1 MSKELRIQ
9 TCIYSVYAYVSII
22 CGMALPFVHSSQSL
36 NNPLYIHIYNV
47 QTIYMLES
55 VFLTLFEHGNFPVH
69 GRAQRGLDEVWSSK
83 LAGTAAYWI
92 RMNSEWNFRWS
103 IRKSAKNVWKQGK
116 SAILLPHILS
126 VLFTHSNCL
135 FWRSFY
141 LWGFVPEF

>member
-1 MSKELRIQ
+1 MCELMSKELRIQ

-69 GRAQRGLDEVWSSK
+69 GRAQRGLDEV
-83 LAGTAAYWI
+83 
-92 RMNSEWNFRWS
+92 
-103 IRKSAKNVWKQGK
+103 
-116 SAILLPHILS
+116 
-126 VLFTHSNCL
+126 
-135 FWRSFY
+135 
-141 LWGFVPEF
+141 